1 MSSETLNLVG
11 IGGGSYGSGVGG
23 SARQNNSNNDL
34 DIRLKQMRHDAAN
47 SNALDDIAV
56 E

>member
-1 MSSETLNLVG
+1 MSSESLNLVG
-11 IGGGSYGSGVGG
+11 IAGVSYGSGAGG
-23 SARQNNSNNDL
+23 SARQNNSNSDL
-34 DIRLKQMRHDAAN
+34 DIKLKQMRHEAAN